1 MDAIHLISPSGAF
14 LDVNQAWLRTFG
26 YEVEDLPSLNS
37 ADLYANPS
45 EEEAFQQRISETGL
59 LRDAV
64 RLRRKDGMV
73 LDCERTTFA
82 VKDSE
87 GVHVAYASILRD
99 ITERLRIE
107 QELRRSEEFLTAVL
121 DNLPIGIAV
130 NSVSPT
136 VDFVYA
142 NDNFMRFYRTTREAL
157 ASPDAF
163 WEAAYEDPQFREAIK
178 RRVLDDCASG
188 DLDRMHWDDVPMTR
202 KGEPTTYISA
212 RNVPIP
218 DKGLMLS
225 AVWDV
230 TARKQAEAALR
241 ASEERF
247 RSLFDHSIDAIFIAS
262 ANGAILEANQAWLDM
277 FRYSREDLPSLNVRD
292 LYADP
297 AEREELPQRVAESGS
312 VRDELLYRRKDGTIF
327 NTRRTVV
334 ALRDPAGEVVLYQG
348 ILYDVTELQ
357 QAELREQQQRFFSEA
372 LMETSPACVLVFD
385 VDRRVVFAN
394 AETDRVLGLS
404 PDEVRG
410 MTCGKDFRL
419 LDLSGAPLEEGDL
432 PVCRVFVNEQPLYDT
447 EYAFDSPTGRR
458 ILSISAAPLYDETG
472 SVARVVATVEDVT
485 AAKSREQE
493 LRESE
498 ARYRSLFEQS
508 MDAVALVSV
517 DGTVLEANPAFLR
530 LLGVDSV
537 AGMNAI
543 HHYLNPDERQQF
555 VERMEREGR
564 IVDDEQTLR
573 RSDGSLMTCLRSAV
587 VRRDSAGRIIGYQT
601 VLHDI
606 TERKQREREREESV
620 ARLQKAM
627 QATVEAMS
635 AAVEMRDP
643 YTAGH
648 QRRVTIV
655 ARAIAMELG
664 ADGDLLDALT
674 FGGQLHDLGKLHI
687 PAEILSKPRALTPS
701 EFMLIKEHPRASYEL
716 LKGIDFPWPVADIAY
731 QHHERLDGSG
741 YPQGLKGDQMLPEAR
756 ILAVA
761 DVFEAMS
768 SHRPYRAALGTE
780 AALAEL
786 LAHRGTWYDT
796 DAVDACVRLVR
807 EKGFKLD

>member
-1 MDAIHLISPSGAF
+1 MDAIYVATPAGVVLE
-14 LDVNQAWLRTFG
+14 VNPAWLRMFG
-26 YEVEDLPSLNS
+26 YAARDLPSLS
-37 ADLYANPS
+37 VAALYATPS
-45 EEEAFQQRISETGL
+45 ERDVFLRRIRETGL
-59 LRDAV
+59 VRDTV
-64 RLRRKDGMV
+64 RFRRKDGTV
-73 LDCERTTFA
+73 FDCERTAFA
-82 VKDSE
+82 LKDDAGALVAIE
-87 GVHVAYASILRD
+87 GILRD

-107 QELRRSEEFLTAVL
+107 EELRRSEEFLAAVL

-163 WEAAYEDPQFREAIK
+163 WEAAYEDPQLREK
-178 RRVLDDCASG
+178 MRKRVLEDCASG
-188 DLDRMHWDDVPMTR
+188 DPGRMRWNDVPITR
-202 KGEPTTYISA
+202 EGEPTTYISA
-212 RNVPIP
+212 RNVSIP
-218 DKGLMLS
+218 EKGLMLS

-230 TARKQAEAALR
+230 TARREAEVALHK
-241 ASEERF
+241 SEEHF
-247 RSLFDHSIDAIFIAS
+247 RSLFDHAIDAIFIAS
-262 ANGAILEANQAWLDM
+262 ADGAILEANQAWLDM
-277 FRYSREDLPSLNVRD
+277 FQYTRDELPSRNVVD
-292 LYADP
+292 LYSDP
-297 AEREELPQRVAESGS
+297 AEREQLLRRIAESGS
-312 VRDELLYRRKDGTIF
+312 VRDEVRYRRKDGTIF

-334 ALRDPAGEVVLYQG
+334 ALKDPTGAVVLYQG

-357 QAELREQQQRFFSEA
+357 QAELRERQQRVFSEA

-385 VDRRVVFAN
+385 VNRKVVFAN

-419 LDLSGAPLEEGDL
+419 MDPGGAPMGEDSL
-432 PVCRVFVNEQPLYDT
+432 PVCRVFLTEQPLYAT
-447 EYAFDSPTGRR
+447 EYAFDSPSGRR
-458 ILSISAAPLYDETG
+458 ILSISAAPLYDEEG

-485 AAKSREQE
+485 AAKRREQE

-508 MDAVALVSV
+508 MDAVALVAV

-530 LLGVDSV
+530 LFGVDSV
-537 AGMNAI
+537 AGMNATNN
-543 HHYLNPDERQQF
+543 YPDPDERRQF
-555 VERMEREGR
+555 VERMEREGQV
-564 IVDDEQTLR
+564 VDDEQTLR

-587 VRRDSAGRIIGYQT
+587 VRRDSAGRTIGYQT

-648 QRRVTIV
+648 QLRVTAV
-655 ARAIAMELG
+655 ARAIAAELG
-664 ADGDLLDALT
+664 VGGDSLEALT
-674 FGGQLHDLGKLHI
+674 LGGQLHDLGKLHI

-701 EFMLIKEHPRASYEL
+701 EFMLIREHPQASYDL

-756 ILAVA
+756 ILAEA

-768 SHRPYRAALGTE
+768 SHRPYRPALGPE

-786 LAHRGTWYDT
+786 LAHRGTLYDA

-807 EKGFKLD
+807 EKGFTLD